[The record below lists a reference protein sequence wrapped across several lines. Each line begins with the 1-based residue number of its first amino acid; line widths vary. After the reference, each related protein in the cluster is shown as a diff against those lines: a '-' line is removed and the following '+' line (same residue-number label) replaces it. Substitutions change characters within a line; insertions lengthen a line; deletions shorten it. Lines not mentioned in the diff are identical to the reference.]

1 MKTTMEKSPSLQ
13 CGKIISISSLL
24 KKRRKEKL
32 SSLQTKLKELQKH
45 HKSRSGTNKDVT
57 IKKIQNEINEI
68 YSEEVKKKLVL
79 LKQRHYE
86 AGSKAMKLLSYKL
99 RKQQAD
105 ATINKIRCPQ
115 TKKNPIWTRPNSKEI

>member
-1 MKTTMEKSPSLQ
+1 M
-13 CGKIISISSLL
+13 
-24 KKRRKEKL
+24 
-32 SSLQTKLKELQKH
+32 
-45 HKSRSGTNKDVT
+45 
-57 IKKIQNEINEI
+57 NEI
-68 YSEEVKKKLVL
+68 YSEEVKKKLVF

-115 TKKNPIWTRPNSKEI
+115 TKKKSNLDQTKLNKLLKIIIRNYILSQIWIMKKR